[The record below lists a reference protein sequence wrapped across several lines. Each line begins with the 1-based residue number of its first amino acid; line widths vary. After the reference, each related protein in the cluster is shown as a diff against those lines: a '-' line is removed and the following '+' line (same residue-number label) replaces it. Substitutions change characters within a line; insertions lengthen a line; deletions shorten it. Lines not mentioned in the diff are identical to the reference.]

1 MGSISRYVAPRN
13 YVSVLSFDID
23 CVQDL
28 SYLNRDLS
36 KVILI
41 DTQEAHARLQPENA
55 IILEKWK
62 GDPKDKGLVALIPFL
77 EYVASMGFED
87 VRPVL
92 KSFEGTNIPVEFARR
107 EKLMRE
113 KFQKELAEQ
122 QAKRPKR
129 GVGGLASLFG
139 LKPAGDDQGAEGK
152 MLLDRIREQGQKHY
166 EMIEKEIRENGEKW
180 LAEMAAE
187 EERVRQEQM
196 KSMKSGFMSFFGV
209 GGGESKK

>member
-1 MGSISRYVAPRN
+1 M
-13 YVSVLSFDID
+13 
-23 CVQDL
+23 
-28 SYLNRDLS
+28 
-36 KVILI
+36 
-41 DTQEAHARLQPENA
+41 QPENA

-113 KFQKELAEQ
+113 KFQKELTEQ

-129 GVGGLASLFG
+129 GVGGLASLLG

>member
-87 VRPVL
+87 VRP
-92 KSFEGTNIPVEFARR
+92 
-107 EKLMRE
+107 
-113 KFQKELAEQ
+113 
-122 QAKRPKR
+122 
-129 GVGGLASLFG
+129 ASKDFKTG
-139 LKPAGDDQGAEGK
+139 
-152 MLLDRIREQGQKHY
+152 MT
-166 EMIEKEIRENGEKW
+166 
-180 LAEMAAE
+180 
-187 EERVRQEQM
+187 
-196 KSMKSGFMSFFGV
+196 
-209 GGGESKK
+209 